1 MPPAEPERPP
11 EAAATAAP
19 PRRAPKLAIDEI
31 ILVVLLT
38 LSAVGIAISEILP
51 RAAFGYWLAMVPVF
65 GGISLFAGWSRA
77 REQGMTAVGVLRSQ
91 LLHWIALAV
100 AVCLVFLLEYTGRM
114 SSEDAA
120 LVFLLEYTGRMSS
133 EDAALVA
140 LLALALTTFLAGVH
154 FDWRY
159 CVIGALLAAAVAAL
173 AVLQE
178 FLWVI
183 VIAAVAVAAFL
194 AYRARR
200 GAPSGGSGGSRV
212 G

>member
-11 EAAATAAP
+11 EAATTAAP
-19 PRRAPKLAIDEI
+19 PRRERKLAIDEI

-38 LSAVGIAISEILP
+38 LSAVGIAVSELLP
-51 RAAFGYWLAMVPVF
+51 RAAFGYWLTMVPVF

-100 AVCLVFLLEYTGRM
+100 AVC
-114 SSEDAA
+114 

-200 GAPSGGSGGSRV
+200 GAPGG
-212 G
+212 

>member
-11 EAAATAAP
+11 EAATTAAP
-19 PRRAPKLAIDEI
+19 PRRARKLAIEEI

-38 LSAVGIAISEILP
+38 LSAVGIAISEIVPQDALW
-51 RAAFGYWLAMVPVF
+51 YWLAMVPVF

-91 LLHWIALAV
+91 LLHWVALAV
-100 AVCLVFLLEYTGRM
+100 AVCLVFLFEYTGRM
-114 SSEDAA
+114 SSEDA
-120 LVFLLEYTGRMSS
+120 G
-133 EDAALVA
+133 LVA

-159 CVIGALLAAAVAAL
+159 CVVGALLAAAVAAV
-173 AVLQE
+173 AVLKG

-194 AYRARR
+194 VYRARR
-200 GAPSGGSGGSRV
+200 GAPSDPSS
-212 G
+212 

>member
-1 MPPAEPERPP
+1 MPRAESERPL
-11 EAAATAAP
+11 EATTPTAP
-19 PRRAPKLAIDEI
+19 PRPARKLAVEEI

-77 REQGMTAVGVLRSQ
+77 REQGLTAFGVLRNQ

-100 AVCLVFLLEYTGRM
+100 AVCLVFL
-114 SSEDAA
+114 
-120 LVFLLEYTGRMSS
+120 FEYTGRMSS

-154 FDWRY
+154 FNWRY
-159 CVIGALLAAAVAAL
+159 CVVGALLAAAVAAL
-173 AVLQE
+173 AVLKE
-178 FLWVI
+178 FLWVL
-183 VIAAVAVAAFL
+183 VIAAVVIAAFL
-194 AYRARR
+194 VYRARR
-200 GAPSGGSGGSRV
+200 SAPSAPSS
-212 G
+212 

>member
-1 MPPAEPERPP
+1 MPPAEPEGPL
-11 EAAATAAP
+11 EATARTAP
-19 PRRAPKLAIDEI
+19 PRRARKLAVEEI

-77 REQGMTAVGVLRSQ
+77 REQGMTAVGVLRDQ
-91 LLHWIALAV
+91 LLHWIALAA
-100 AVCLVFLLEYTGRM
+100 AVCLVFLFE
-114 SSEDAA
+114 
-120 LVFLLEYTGRMSS
+120 VTGRMSS

-159 CVIGALLAAAVAAL
+159 CVVGALLAAAVAAV
-173 AVLQE
+173 AVLKE

-183 VIAAVAVAAFL
+183 VIAAVAVAAFFV
-194 AYRARR
+194 YRARR
-200 GAPSGGSGGSRV
+200 GAPADTAP
-212 G
+212 

>member
-1 MPPAEPERPP
+1 MPPAEPERPL
-11 EAAATAAP
+11 EATTTPAP
-19 PRRAPKLAIDEI
+19 ARRARKLAIEEI

-51 RAAFGYWLAMVPVF
+51 QDALWYWLAMVPVF

-77 REQGMTAVGVLRSQ
+77 REQGMTAVGVLRNQ
-91 LLHWIALAV
+91 LLHWVALAV

-114 SSEDAA
+114 SSEDA
-120 LVFLLEYTGRMSS
+120 G
-133 EDAALVA
+133 LVA

-159 CVIGALLAAAVAAL
+159 CVVGTLLAAAVAAV
-173 AVLQE
+173 AVLKE
-178 FLWVI
+178 VLWVI

-194 AYRARR
+194 VYRARR
-200 GAPSGGSGGSRV
+200 GAPADTAP
-212 G
+212 